1 MKGTMNMVAS
11 VKSKLQAQF
20 RLLPWILG
28 GLYAPALGLLVL
40 TVLVSAGIQVPVS
53 MLTRDAAAVMEANP
67 LYGMLSNI
75 GILLWCSAGAICLFS
90 AALVWNKEKESD
102 SRLFLLFSGLFTLFL
117 VFDDLFMLHDDL
129 LERYLHIGETGLF
142 LGYFAIILLY
152 LIGFRKAILNSQF
165 VLLILA
171 LGFFGLSIAIDIVPE
186 MMRSNQELWT
196 GVKQTVSSKNS
207 VSWYYLIEDALKLFG
222 IVSWF
227 GFLVGACLQR
237 IGALLPQQAEQ
248 IG

>member
-1 MKGTMNMVAS
+1 MNMVAS
-11 VKSKLQAQF
+11 VESKLQAQF

-28 GLYAPALGLLVL
+28 GLYAPVLGLLIL

-53 MLTRDAAAVMEANP
+53 VLTRDPAAVMETNP

-75 GILLWCSAGAICLFS
+75 GILLWCS
-90 AALVWNKEKESD
+90 
-102 SRLFLLFSGLFTLFL
+102 
-117 VFDDLFMLHDDL
+117 
-129 LERYLHIGETGLF
+129 
-142 LGYFAIILLY
+142 
-152 LIGFRKAILNSQF
+152 IGFRKAILNSQF

-207 VSWYYLIEDALKLFG
+207 VPWYYLIEDALKLFG

-237 IGALLPQQAEQ
+237 IGALLSRQAEQ

>member
-1 MKGTMNMVAS
+1 MNRVAS
-11 VKSKLQAQF
+11 IRASLLAQR
-20 RLLPWILG
+20 RLFPWILV

-40 TVLVSAGIQVPVS
+40 TVVISAGIDVPVS
-53 MLTRDAAAVMEANP
+53 MLTRDPAAVMEANP

-75 GILLWCSAGAICLFS
+75 GILLWCSAGAISLFS
-90 AALVWNKEKESD
+90 AAVVWNNETED
-102 SRLFLLFSGLFTLFL
+102 NSRLFLLFSGLFTLFL
-117 VFDDLFMLHDDL
+117 VLDDLFMLHDDL
-129 LERYLHIGETGLF
+129 LERYLHIGQTSFF
-142 LGYFAIILLY
+142 LGYFVIMLLY

-165 VLLILA
+165 VLLVLA

-196 GVKQTVSSKNS
+196 DVKQTVSSQNT
-207 VSWYYLIEDALKLFG
+207 VPWYYLIEDALKLFG

-237 IGALLPQQAEQ
+237 IGALLPRQAQQV
-248 IG
+248 G